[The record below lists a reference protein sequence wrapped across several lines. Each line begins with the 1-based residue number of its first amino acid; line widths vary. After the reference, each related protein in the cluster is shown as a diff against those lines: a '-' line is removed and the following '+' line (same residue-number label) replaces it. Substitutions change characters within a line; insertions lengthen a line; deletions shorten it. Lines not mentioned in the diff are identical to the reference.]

1 MSQTGGIAEFH
12 ALISATPSALEH
24 AGLVQGTGSPRAAR
38 FGMTPAWLRADV
50 EALNQQL
57 IVAAPVKTLAGKSID
72 PLKGAKPVVMFFTT
86 NDCPVANKMVPEI
99 LRITNDYKG
108 KVRFLMVYTDPQ
120 STLQELKTHQEDYQ
134 LKSIP
139 GTHDHNHILVRAAD
153 AKITPEAAILINGK
167 AVYRG
172 RINNYYEDFGKPRS
186 VITQHDLRIAIDAV
200 LAGKPAPA
208 PRGES
213 IGCYITKLK

>member
-1 MSQTGGIAEFH
+1 MRS
-12 ALISATPSALEH
+12 LIFSTSLLL
-24 AGLVQGTGSPRAAR
+24 AGAA
-38 FGMTPAWLRADV
+38 FL
-50 EALNQQL
+50 QS
-57 IVAAPVKTLAGKSID
+57 APVKTLADKSID
-72 PLKGAKPVVMFFTT
+72 PLKGAKPIVMFFTT

-99 LRITNDYKG
+99 RRISDDYKG

-172 RINNYYEDFGKPRS
+172 RINNYYENFGKPRR